1 VATHEFDDDDARAA
15 IDSDPSPVGPLDVH
29 AFNVVYRET
38 APLVLRMLRRLVP
51 AEAVEDAAQDVFLTV
66 ARRLGDFE
74 GRSRASTWVVG
85 IVIRTAADHRRSR
98 RRADR
103 RHAAYGAEP
112 VDEVRS
118 PEQHA
123 VQGERVRLLHRVLD
137 AMKDEHREV
146 FVLME
151 LEQIEARDVGEHLGL
166 NRNTVYSRLRAAR
179 AAATAWRGTDRLRPL
194 RRQRRRSAPWR
205 QRPKPA
211 QR

>member
-1 VATHEFDDDDARAA
+1 MATHEHDDEDARSAPEPGRPPAA
-15 IDSDPSPVGPLDVH
+15 ALDVD
-29 AFNVVYRET
+29 AFNLIYRET

-51 AEAVEDAAQDVFLTV
+51 ADAVEDAAQDVFLTV
-66 ARRLGDFE
+66 ARRLDDFE

-103 RHAAYGAEP
+103 RHTAFGAEP
-112 VDEVRS
+112 QDEVRS

-151 LEQIEARDVGEHLGL
+151 LEQIEAREVGEHLGL

-179 AAATAWRGTDRLRPL
+179 AEFDRELTRLR
-194 RRQRRRSAPWR
+194 A
-205 QRPKPA
+205 A
-211 QR
+211 GVADG